1 MFDRRALQNG
11 WRHTKRV
18 IGDAWH
24 GAVGFARHVDAGM
37 NFGRRL
43 LSATA
48 PIFDALGQGSA
59 MKPIMRGLTAYDQG
73 KADVTYGVNNV
84 LNHYSRIKRQV
95 PELELG

>member
-1 MFDRRALQNG
+1 MLDRRALQNG

-84 LNHYSRIKRQV
+84 LNHYSRIERQV

>member
-1 MFDRRALQNG
+1 MFDRHAMHNG
-11 WRHTKRV
+11 WRYTKRV

-24 GAVGFARHVDAGM
+24 GAVGFARSVDAGM

-43 LSATA
+43 LSAA
-48 PIFDALGQGSA
+48 SPILDQLGQGSA

-84 LNHYSRIKRQV
+84 LTHYNRIKKQV